1 MCLPNDSIS
10 SGIQNSKWGFW
21 GTLLWGLLIA
31 ILYTIVQVVV
41 FIIYSQVVLGGITEE
56 FMRKIE
62 YNGTALSLATFA
74 TMIIC
79 GLAVLGVIKLKK
91 HSNLKEY
98 LAINRVSLPDM
109 RYWIVVVIVLL
120 IAMDT
125 LTYLLGKPIV
135 VEFMT
140 AIYNSTSHHW
150 LLFLAL
156 IVAAPVFEE
165 LFFRGFLLSGL
176 SETFL
181 RPIGAT
187 IVTSLVWAAIHVQY
201 DFYVMLLIFFMG
213 IVLATA
219 RLKTNSIL
227 TTIIM
232 HAIMNLVSTIET
244 IIYVS

>member
-1 MCLPNDSIS
+1 MT
-10 SGIQNSKWGFW
+10 NSLTNSETQDKKWGFW
-21 GTLLWGLLIA
+21 GTLFWGFLIV

-41 FIIYSQVVLGGITEE
+41 FLVYSQVVLGDITEE
-56 FMRKIE
+56 LMRKIE

-74 TMIIC
+74 TTILC

-98 LAINRVSLPDM
+98 LAINRISFSDM
-109 RYWIVVVIVLL
+109 KYWIFIVIVLI

-125 LTYLLGKPIV
+125 LTYALGKPIV

-140 AIYNSTSHHW
+140 TIYNSTSHHW

-156 IVAAPVFEE
+156 IVAAPIFEE

-176 SETFL
+176 SATFL
-181 RPIGAT
+181 RPTGAT

-201 DFYVMLLIFFMG
+201 DLYGMLWVFFMG

-219 RLKTNSIL
+219 RLKTNSIF

-232 HAIMNLVSTIET
+232 HAIMNLISTIET